1 MNKNSPNLRLAGV
14 QTLELT
20 QRSLQNEFRQWVVI
34 LPGLIFPLMMAAV
47 YSSQFG
53 RTLGLPGF
61 PEVRSFLDFILPGSI
76 VQAVSFGATS
86 AGTALALDIEDGFF
100 DRLMASPVSRVP
112 ILLGRLGGAAV
123 IAAGK
128 AIILILIFLAFG
140 AQIKAGIGGAL
151 IIILTASLLV
161 LAIGGLAQSM
171 AIRTGSQEAVGATF
185 PLIFVTI
192 FMSSAFFPTSLMEGW
207 FRALAENNPITWT
220 VDPIRRL
227 VIQGWSTTD
236 ALQALGVPLLIS
248 VVTVTLAIRS
258 LQKMLRSS

>member
-1 MNKNSPNLRLAGV
+1 MNENRSGLRLAGT

-53 RTLGLPGF
+53 RALGLPGF
-61 PEVRSFLDFILPGSI
+61 PKVDSFLDFILPGSI

-100 DRLMASPVSRVP
+100 DRLMVSPVSRVP

-128 AIILILIFLAFG
+128 AIILILIFLACG
-140 AQIKAGIGGAL
+140 ARIKSGLSGAV
-151 IIILTASLLV
+151 IVTLTASLLV

-171 AIRTGSQEAVGATF
+171 AIKTRSQEAVGATF

-192 FMSSAFFPTSLMEGW
+192 FMSSAFFPTALMDGW

-220 VDPIRRL
+220 VDPVRRL
-227 VIQGWSTTD
+227 VIEGWSSTD
-236 ALQALGVPLLIS
+236 ALQALGVPLLLSVLTIS
-248 VVTVTLAIRS
+248 LAIRS
-258 LQKMLRSS
+258 LQRMLRSV

>member
-1 MNKNSPNLRLAGV
+1 
-14 QTLELT
+14 
-20 QRSLQNEFRQWVVI
+20 
-34 LPGLIFPLMMAAV
+34 MAAV

-161 LAIGGLAQSM
+161 LAIGGF
-171 AIRTGSQEAVGATF
+171 GSVHGYTHRI
-185 PLIFVTI
+185 PG
-192 FMSSAFFPTSLMEGW
+192 SSRCHISFNFRNNIHVISLLPDLTYG
-207 FRALAENNPITWT
+207 RLVSALAEKQSNYL
-220 VDPIRRL
+220 DY
-227 VIQGWSTTD
+227 
-236 ALQALGVPLLIS
+236 
-248 VVTVTLAIRS
+248 
-258 LQKMLRSS
+258 